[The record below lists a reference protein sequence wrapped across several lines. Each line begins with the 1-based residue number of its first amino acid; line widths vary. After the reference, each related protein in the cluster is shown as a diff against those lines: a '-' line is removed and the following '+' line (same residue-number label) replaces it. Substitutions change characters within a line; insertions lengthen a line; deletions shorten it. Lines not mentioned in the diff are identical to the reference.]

1 MENPATASWGLSI
14 SDADFAKL
22 KRGVRARDMDDRWI
36 VKAMTDEELADEA
49 TTNRAATSGA
59 MTNEATTNEALTDKE
74 LTDEELMDELLMD
87 EATTGEALTDEAT
100 LDLDQGGN
108 ISIRRSWTN
117 KELYRLAVKPSEGGT
132 SAKIEAITWEQNQGD
147 RISEE
152 QAKIDAVIL
161 CRQILECDF
170 AAAPDYDPLLFSAFP
185 RSAAVDSTSV
195 QNGTN

>member
-1 MENPATASWGLSI
+1 
-14 SDADFAKL
+14 
-22 KRGVRARDMDDRWI
+22 MDDKWI
-36 VKAMTDEELADEA
+36 FKAMTDEELADEA
-49 TTNRAATSGA
+49 TTTNGAT
-59 MTNEATTNEALTDKE
+59 TDEATTDKE
-74 LTDEELMDELLMD
+74 LTDEELIDELLMD
-87 EATTGEALTDEAT
+87 EATTDEALTDKAT
-100 LDLDQGGN
+100 LDLDQDGN

-185 RSAAVDSTSV
+185 R
-195 QNGTN
+195 G

>member
-1 MENPATASWGLSI
+1 MENPLTASWGLSI

-22 KRGVRARDMDDRWI
+22 KRGVRPRDMDDRWI
-36 VKAMTDEELADEA
+36 FKAMTDEELADEA
-49 TTNRAATSGA
+49 TT
-59 MTNEATTNEALTDKE
+59 DKE
-74 LTDEELMDELLMD
+74 LTDEELMDEELMD
-87 EATTGEALTDEAT
+87 EATTDETLTDKAT

-132 SAKIEAITWEQNQGD
+132 SAKIEAITWEQIQGD

-161 CRQILECDF
+161 CKHILKCDF
-170 AAAPDYDPLLFSAFP
+170 AAAPDYDRLLFSAFP
-185 RSAAVDSTSV
+185 RSAAVDSTTV

>member
-1 MENPATASWGLSI
+1 MHTMENPATASWGLSI
-14 SDADFAKL
+14 SDADFARL
-22 KRGVRARDMDDRWI
+22 KRGVMPRDMDDKWI
-36 VKAMTDEELADEA
+36 FKAMTDEELADEA
-49 TTNRAATSGA
+49 TTNGAT
-59 MTNEATTNEALTDKE
+59 TDEATTDEATDEATTDKE

-87 EATTGEALTDEAT
+87 EEATDEALTDEAT

-152 QAKIDAVIL
+152 QARIDAVIL

-170 AAAPDYDPLLFSAFP
+170 AAAPDYDPLLSSAFP
-185 RSAAVDSTSV
+185 RSAAVDSMTV
-195 QNGTN
+195 

>member
-14 SDADFAKL
+14 SDVDFAKL
-22 KRGVRARDMDDRWI
+22 KRGVRPRDMDDKWI
-36 VKAMTDEELADEA
+36 FKAMADEA
-49 TTNRAATSGA
+49 TTNGATTDGA
-59 MTNEATTNEALTDKE
+59 TTDEATADKELTDEELTDEE

-87 EATTGEALTDEAT
+87 EAA

-132 SAKIEAITWEQNQGD
+132 SAKIEAITWEQNQRD

-152 QAKIDAVIL
+152 QAKIDAIIL

-185 RSAAVDSTSV
+185 RSAAVDSTTV